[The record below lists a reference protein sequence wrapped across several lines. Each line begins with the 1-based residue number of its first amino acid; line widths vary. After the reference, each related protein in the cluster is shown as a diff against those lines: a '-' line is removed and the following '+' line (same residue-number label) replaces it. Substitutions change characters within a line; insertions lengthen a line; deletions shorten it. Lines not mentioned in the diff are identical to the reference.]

1 MASVF
6 ARNLDSYQT
15 QEQQQKQTKV
25 QVKVH
30 KKRWISKGE
39 KFLYSFFAGITA
51 LASVFVISYASDL
64 HSVNRDVQELQ
75 SQVNQK
81 QVTVENLEAEVK
93 VLSEPSRILKVAK
106 ENGLQIQNSKVEQA
120 NKVR

>member
-6 ARNLDSYQT
+6 ARKLDTYQP

-39 KFLYSFFAGITA
+39 KVLYSFFVGVTA
-51 LASVFVISYASDL
+51 LTSAIVISYSANLD
-64 HSVNRDVQELQ
+64 SVNRDVQELETKVEEK
-75 SQVNQK
+75 S
-81 QVTVENLEAEVK
+81 VTVDNLQAEVK
-93 VLSEPSRILKVAK
+93 ELSEPSRILQKAK
-106 ENGLQIQNSKVEQA
+106 ENGLQMQNSKVEQA